1 MEIKDLSIGNKFQT
15 KGGKDSIYT
24 VLSGIRNIDNVE
36 GILCLVQQSNGDI
49 YDVEL
54 SPYIKIFSYLFNI
67 ISLSFLFIFLLP
79 PKYLLLT

>member
-15 KGGKDSIYT
+15 KGGRDAVYT

-36 GILCLVQQSNGDI
+36 GILCLVQQSNGDT

-54 SPYIKIFSYLFNI
+54 SPYIKVLNLLQVGVVHWNI
-67 ISLSFLFIFLLP
+67 
-79 PKYLLLT
+79 K

>member
-15 KGGKDSIYT
+15 KGGKDAVST

-36 GILCLVQQSNGDI
+36 GILCLVQYSNGDT

-54 SPYIKIFSYLFNI
+54 SPYIKVLN
-67 ISLSFLFIFLLP
+67 LL
-79 PKYLLLT
+79 